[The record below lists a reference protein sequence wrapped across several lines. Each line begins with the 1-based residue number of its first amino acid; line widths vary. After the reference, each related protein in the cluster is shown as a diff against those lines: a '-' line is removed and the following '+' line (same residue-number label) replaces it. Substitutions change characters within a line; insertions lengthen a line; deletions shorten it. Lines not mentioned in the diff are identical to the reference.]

1 MEEELPMD
9 EDDKAPKDWSD
20 IIPNDEIKKFEEEEQ
35 QREILKTILKP
46 RNRKP
51 INQVQNWYLL
61 IFHYC
66 NKIFLKSG
74 TISYMYMC
82 TYLV

>member
-1 MEEELPMD
+1 MEEELPID
-9 EDDKAPKDWSD
+9 EDEKTSKDWSD

-51 INQVQNWYLL
+51 INQVHHHSLL
-61 IFHYC
+61 TFHYY
-66 NKIFLKSG
+66 NKMLLNFNV
-74 TISYMYMC
+74 IS
-82 TYLV
+82 